1 MFDQLHFFA
10 SPRRNIAVVLPYD
23 LEERLRQW
31 TALRRKMVVQVPEA
45 FTRDEWA
52 YLVAF
57 LDEANL
63 RKPFRESFGDAE
75 ADGQAPLGALLR
87 PRGLTGIWLPNNV
100 SLLGPLTLILV
111 SFAGAPLW
119 VKVGS
124 NAMDL
129 TAAFV
134 SFALQHL
141 PAGELAEYL
150 RGQVR
155 IDRFDRQDPRN
166 GEMAAAAKVRIVF
179 GTDAAVSAIHLLPH
193 PANSIAISFGNHRSE
208 VWVQKEALTDDRLT
222 ALIRVFSIYG
232 QAGCTSPRRVV
243 VLDGSGADAREV
255 QERLVGGWPKV
266 VRADSPMHVAVA
278 NVMERQLALA
288 QGWQAVVVQRNR
300 AVVAAGELGL
310 REPAGLMTL
319 AVVNASIAEGAASLP
334 PNIQTIGHIVR
345 EPHAPQWLELIA
357 RTAAKRFVPVEAMHH
372 FGPVWDGGNF
382 WRQLFE
388 EVCLQS

>member
-1 MFDQLHFFA
+1 MGRAAPQDGA
-10 SPRRNIAVVLPYD
+10 
-23 LEERLRQW
+23 
-31 TALRRKMVVQVPEA
+31 QVPEA

-57 LDEANL
+57 LDEASL
-63 RKPFRESFGDAE
+63 RKPFWESFGDAK
-75 ADGQAPLGALLR
+75 ADGQAPLDALLR

-100 SLLGPLTLILV
+100 SLLGPLTLILA
-111 SFAGAPLW
+111 SFSGAPLW
-119 VKVGS
+119 IKVGS
-124 NAMDL
+124 NAADL

-134 SFALQHL
+134 DFALKHL
-141 PAGELAEYL
+141 PDGELAEYL
-150 RGQVR
+150 RVQVR

-166 GEMAAAAKVRIVF
+166 GEMAAAAQVRIAF
-179 GTDAAVSAIHLLPH
+179 GTDAAVSAIHSLPH
-193 PANSIAISFGNHRSE
+193 PANSIAVSFGNHRSK

-243 VLDGSGADAREV
+243 VLDGSRADAREV
-255 QERLVGGWPKV
+255 QERLVCAWPKV
-266 VRADSPMHVAVA
+266 VRADSPMHVAAA

-288 QGWQAVVVQRNR
+288 QGWQAIAVERNR
-300 AVVAAGELGL
+300 AVVVAGEPGL
-310 REPAGLMTL
+310 PEPAGLMTL
-319 AVVNASIAEGAASLP
+319 AVVNASIAEAAASLP
-334 PNIQTIGHIVR
+334 PNIQTIGYIVR
-345 EPHAPQWLELIA
+345 EPRAQQWLELIA

-388 EVCLQS
+388 EVDLQS